1 MTRILTRLEA
11 ELRAPVYLI
20 VVDHGDVTTA
30 YGDGIWLDAEAAADH
45 WGEAIKENLDARVIC
60 FDLAKGTARE
70 AIEVYRIISRRMREL
85 IRAAE

>member
-30 YGDGIWLDAEAAADH
+30 YGNGIWLDADAAADH
-45 WGEAIKENLDARVIC
+45 WGETIKENLDARVIC
-60 FDLAKGTARE
+60 FDLAEGTARE
-70 AIEVYRIISRRMREL
+70 AVEVYRIISRRMRERG
-85 IRAAE
+85 IAAE